1 MAQSF
6 NRLHTRLSP
15 EHAFDFISDFRHASL
30 WDPNTKSV
38 SLLTG
43 LPIALGSRFSLHA
56 RMLGVSF
63 ELPYEIVRY
72 ERPSCVAFVGE
83 TRILSYR
90 EQVSFQGD
98 AARGTTIEYR
108 ASLTLLGLFALA
120 EPLLA
125 LIYQRIGDS
134 ATSGILAALDR
145 SQDEAQRTYT

>member
-15 EHAFDFISDFRHASL
+15 ERAFDFISDFRHAAL

-38 SLLTG
+38 SLLSG
-43 LPIALGSRFSLHA
+43 LPLGLGSRFALHA
-56 RMLGVSF
+56 HMLGVSF

-72 ERPSCVAFVGE
+72 EPPMCVAFVGE

-90 EQVSFQGD
+90 EQVTFQGD
-98 AARGTTIEYR
+98 DARGTTIEYR
-108 ASLTLLGLFALA
+108 ASLTLRGLFALA
-120 EPLLA
+120 NPLLA

-134 ATSGILAALDR
+134 ATSGIVAALDKNG
-145 SQDEAQRTYT
+145 